1 MSLTLIDNAMGV
13 NPSLKSYAFLNQAP
27 THPTVQETS
36 LAKEYLGEFQNIR
49 LSKSVICERKSFR
62 DAMLK
67 GVSVFELSDNKAKF
81 EMEKLCKCII
91 DGE

>member
-1 MSLTLIDNAMGV
+1 M
-13 NPSLKSYAFLNQAP
+13 K
-27 THPTVQETS
+27 
-36 LAKEYLGEFQNIR
+36 NIR

-81 EMEKLCKCII
+81 EMEKLCKSII